1 MNPPKPTYLLLAI
14 LLAVSAIGGLSIAAD
29 TNTYVFVPDQ
39 STVVQTGGFAGVH
52 ETYEITGELQL
63 TVDFDA
69 GSAVFEWVDATLS
82 EGPYLH
88 TTSLDELFDMT
99 KLAAKVV
106 DSTTLQFFGREG
118 LDLTVK
124 LQSNSIRLTG
134 TRIEPFVADAFEY
147 ELDAVATKRPVGW
160 IYHYFDD
167 FSTDKAK
174 TDSYSHSTFWPENA
188 FGPTEPYLLYTA
200 LAGNPAPGLAFVG
213 YRGDPAHLTYSF
225 PLGSAHVLRAVEGT
239 LEFDYCSPPLLA
251 MPELY
256 GYLSYSL
263 SPDGEVWTIPIPAEP
278 GHNRIDI
285 GSDHGT
291 CYVSFKGFHAVLDNL
306 KVHLTGLRRTILRV
320 PQDYQTIQA
329 AINAARDGDV
339 VEVTPLT
346 TGAYSGPGNWDIDFL
361 GKAITV
367 KGLGPE
373 GVTIDCSDPSD
384 VVGAQH
390 RGFYFHRGETH
401 RSVLE
406 GFTIRGGRIHGDMP
420 DENQPWQR
428 SGEHPIGGGI
438 YCEMSSPR
446 IIDCAIV
453 NCAAEVGGGIGCVA
467 AAPVIIDC
475 RIAENKA
482 GGLGSGRSGGKG
494 GGIGLIR
501 RSDAQV
507 INCVIQGNSGWY
519 NSRGGGIYARSSSV
533 RIIGCDISS
542 NTAEGNIIGGGVYC
556 GGGPADVVMHNN
568 IISNNVASDGAG
580 IYLGQGLWSVQE
592 SAANEPGGPVDLSG
606 GVTIKNCTIAHN
618 RIAPDIDPDPAGGI
632 YADSVNIAVK
642 NCIVWHNEGL
652 ELRLINPATNSP
664 VTYSNIEDAYPGPG
678 NIAEYPLFAPT
689 GVLDYHLQSV
699 AGRYHPGTDQWFV
712 DNVHSPSI
720 DAGDPDNGFGRE
732 PEPNGGRINM
742 GAYGN
747 TEQASKGKGGMIYH
761 VDVNGSDDNDG
772 LTRQTAFGHIQK
784 GIETAGGG
792 DTILVWPGIYTE
804 AINYSGKAVTVQSAA
819 DAAIIQA
826 PEYMGEKLDA
836 VTFHTGEGPLSVL
849 RNFVI
854 RNSSLAVS
862 LNYQSSPTITQLTI
876 VDNNFGIAAYN
887 VTVPEDPRP
896 DISNCIFHNNRDGD
910 LFPSDL
916 KVRHS
921 IFTRM
926 IMAPY
931 VPLFADYQNGDYHL
945 LSRRGRYRATTDEW
959 VLDKIDSIALDAGD
973 PRIKPVGEPMPN
985 GGRLNAGAYGG
996 TAFASMSAWPLR
1008 NDTNYDGIINLSDV
1022 AFMARRWLENLPW
1035 VNRTPHVRIVEPY
1048 DKGKIPYAQ
1057 QTITIVAFAGDPDG
1071 EVVKVEFFA
1080 NNVKIGE
1087 DEDSADGWS
1096 LPWSYHSAGGYYLTA
1111 TATDDSGATTRSRP
1125 IHISIVNGG
1134 QI

>member
-1 MNPPKPTYLLLAI
+1 LAI

-29 TNTYVFVPDQ
+29 TNTYVFVPNQ
-39 STVVQTGGFAGVH
+39 STVVQTGGFAGVD

-63 TVDFDA
+63 TVDLDA
-69 GSAVFEWVDATLS
+69 GSAVFDWVDATLS
-82 EGPYLH
+82 GGPFLY

-99 KLAAKVV
+99 KLAGNVV
-106 DSTTLQFFGREG
+106 DSTTLEFFNSG
-118 LDLTVK
+118 DPNLTVK
-124 LQSNSIRLTG
+124 LQGNSIHLTG

-147 ELDAVATKRPVGW
+147 ELDAVAAKQPVGW
-160 IYHYFDD
+160 VYHYLDD

-188 FGPTEPYLLYTA
+188 FGPAEPYLFYTT
-200 LAGNPAPGLAFVG
+200 LSGNSAPGLAFVG
-213 YRGDPAHLTYSF
+213 YQGDPAHLSYCF
-225 PLGSAHVLRAVEGT
+225 PLGPAHALRAVAGT
-239 LEFDYCSPPLLA
+239 IEFDYCTPSVLA

-263 SPDGEVWTIPIPAEP
+263 STDGEVWTIPIPAEP

-285 GSDHGT
+285 GSDQGA
-291 CYVSFKGFHAVLDNL
+291 CYVSFTGSHAVLDNL
-306 KVHLTGLRRTILRV
+306 KIHLTGPVSTIQRV
-320 PQDYQTIQA
+320 PQDYETIQA
-329 AINAARDGDV
+329 AIDAANDGDV

-346 TGAYSGPGNWDIDFL
+346 TGAYSGPDNWDIDFS

-367 KGLGPE
+367 TGLGTE
-373 GVTIDCSDPSD
+373 GVTIDCFEPG
-384 VVGAQH
+384 VQH
-390 RGFYFHRGETH
+390 RGFYFHRDETSS
-401 RSVLE
+401 SVLK
-406 GFTIRGGRIHGDMP
+406 GFTIRGGRIYGDMP
-420 DENQPWQR
+420 PDNQQWQR
-428 SGEHPIGGGI
+428 SGKHPVGGGI

-446 IIDCAIV
+446 IVDCDIV
-453 NCAAEVGGGIGCVA
+453 DCAAEVGGGIGCVA
-467 AAPVIIDC
+467 AAPAIIKC

-494 GGIGLIR
+494 GGIGVIR
-501 RSDAQV
+501 GSDAHV
-507 INCVIQGNSGWY
+507 INCIIRNNSGYY
-519 NSRGGGIYARSSSV
+519 NSFGGGIYARSSSV

-542 NTAEGNIIGGGVYC
+542 NTAEGNITGGGVYC
-556 GGGPADVVMHNN
+556 SGGPADVVMHNN
-568 IISNNVASDGAG
+568 IIFNNVASTGAG
-580 IYLGQGLWSVQE
+580 IYLERGSSGVQE
-592 SAANEPGGPVDLSG
+592 SGSKQAGAPGDLSG

-642 NCIVWHNEGL
+642 NCIVWYNEGP
-652 ELRLINPATNSP
+652 ELRIINPATNSP
-664 VTYSNIEDAYPGPG
+664 VTYSNIEDVYPGPG
-678 NIAEYPLFAPT
+678 NITEDPLFAPT

-699 AGRYHPGTDQWFV
+699 TGRYHPGTGQWLV

-720 DAGDPDNGFGRE
+720 DAGDPDDGFGRE
-732 PEPNGGRINM
+732 PKPNGGRINM

-772 LTRQTAFGHIQK
+772 LTRETALRHIQK
-784 GIETAGGG
+784 GIETATGG
-792 DTILVWPGIYTE
+792 DTVLVWPGTYTE
-804 AINYSGKAVTVQSAA
+804 AINYSGKAVAVQSAA
-819 DAAIIQA
+819 DAAVIEA
-826 PEYMGEKLDA
+826 GEYMGVKLDA
-836 VTFHTGEGPLSVL
+836 VTFHAAEGPLSVL

-854 RNSSLAVS
+854 RNSGLAIS
-862 LNYQSSPTITQLTI
+862 LNNQSSPTITQLTI
-876 VDNNFGIAAYN
+876 VDNEFGIATYD

-910 LFPSDL
+910 TFPSDL

-921 IFTRM
+921 IFTSM

-945 LSRRGRYRATTDEW
+945 LSRRGRYCATTDEW

-996 TAFASMSAWPLR
+996 TAFASMSEWPLR
-1008 NDTNYDGIINLSDV
+1008 NDTNYDGVINLSDV
-1022 AFMARRWLENLPW
+1022 AFMALRWLDNLPW
-1035 VNRTPHVRIVEPY
+1035 VNRTPHVEIVEPY
-1048 DKGKIPYAQ
+1048 DKAKIPHAQ
-1057 QTITIVAFAGDPDG
+1057 ETIMIVAFAGDPDG

-1080 NNVKIGE
+1080 NNVKIDE
-1087 DEDSADGWS
+1087 DEDPADGWS
-1096 LPWSYHSAGGYYLTA
+1096 LPWWPYSAGDYQLTVI
-1111 TATDDSGATTRSRP
+1111 ATDDSGATTRSRP